1 MTAFTDDL
9 DNDLEVLA
17 EHHDVTPVQVAKAA
31 LALVPD
37 YIRHAL
43 IGSMWA
49 ALPQP
54 VSEDPHPA
62 EAVEP
67 VSETG
72 LPQKLRGSIHELTRH
87 YPANLVVDAAMLEM
101 PEERRVEVAKT
112 FLPKKPLRD
121 KLDEIRAQKEAAKAE
136 MFAVIDVASNEELGL
151 IAQPYGAIRV
161 LDGKT
166 GQPISYKHVRTE
178 YEYDFRED
186 EAIQPRK
193 LALYSKVTA
202 G

>member
-17 EHHDVTPVQVAKAA
+17 EHHDVTPVVVAKAA
-31 LALVPD
+31 LALLPE

-62 EAVEP
+62 ES

-101 PEERRVEVAKT
+101 PEEQRAEVAKA

-121 KLDEIRAQKEAAKAE
+121 KLDEIRAKKEAAKAE
-136 MFAVIDVASNEELGL
+136 MFTVVDVASGEELGL
-151 IAQPYGAIRV
+151 ITSLDLRIRV

-166 GQPISYKHVRTE
+166 GQPVSYKHVRTE

-186 EAIQPRK
+186 EAVRPRK
-193 LALYSKVTA
+193 LALYRKVTA
-202 G
+202 E

>member
-17 EHHDVTPVQVAKAA
+17 EHHDVTSVQVAKTAFA
-31 LALVPD
+31 QVPEHVRLPLLRTLLD
-37 YIRHAL
+37 V
-43 IGSMWA
+43 
-49 ALPQP
+49 LPQP
-54 VSEDPHPA
+54 VSED
-62 EAVEP
+62 P

-72 LPQKLRGSIHELTRH
+72 LPQKLRGTIHSLTRN
-87 YPANLVVDAAMLEM
+87 YPANLVADAAMLEL
-101 PEERRVEVAKT
+101 PEDVRVEVAKA
-112 FLPKKPLRD
+112 FLSKKPLRD
-121 KLDEIRAQKEAAKAE
+121 KLDEIRAEKTAAKAE
-136 MFAVIDVASNEELGL
+136 MFAVVDVASNEELGL
-151 IAQPYGAIRV
+151 IAQPYGSIRV

-186 EAIQPRK
+186 EAVAPRK